1 VDDAESEAFAESL
14 RHSLNRPSEARV
26 YDFYLGGACNF
37 AADREFGKAQIARY
51 PDMPLIAQ
59 QNRAFLQ
66 RAVRHLLAAGV
77 RQFVDIGSGLPTSGN
92 VHQIADTAA
101 PGQAKVVYVDHD
113 PVAQAHSQL
122 LLRKEGDPT
131 RHAALWADLLDTEQL
146 WTQVLG
152 TGLIDVTEPVGLLLV
167 AMLHFVP
174 EDRDPGRAV
183 RWLQDQL
190 VSGSFLVLSHATG
203 ETLPADQRKAA
214 EDVRA
219 DYEEQA
225 TNPGVFRTRAQVG
238 ELFGDWPPIEPGLVW
253 TPQWPDLSSPGFDLD
268 PARAFILAGVGTKP

>member
-66 RAVRHLLAAGV
+66 RAVRHLVAAGV

-92 VHQIADTAA
+92 VHQIADAVA
-101 PGQAKVVYVDHD
+101 PGQARVVYVDHD

-122 LLRKEGDPT
+122 LLRKEGDAA

-174 EDRDPGRAV
+174 EHREPGRAV

-203 ETLPADQRKAA
+203 ETLPADQRQAA

-225 TNPGVFRTRAQVG
+225 TNPGVFRTRAQVTG
-238 ELFGDWPPIEPGLVW
+238 LFGDWPLVEPGLVW

-268 PARAFILAGVGTKP
+268 PARAFILAGVATKP